1 MDDQI
6 TIILVSAAIGGIVSF
21 IGAVINNTLEKRTKV
36 DENLRNTRIAVYKIL
51 WKMME
56 LLPKWPKSTDVTYEK
71 LNNFS
76 VELKDWYFNEGG
88 MFLSEQARKAYGNLQ
103 EAVSNVV
110 GKGKEGTVTDDE
122 YNLVRGKCGLL
133 RTEIT
138 KDLQSR
144 SRTFLV

>member
-6 TIILVSAAIGGIVSF
+6 TLVLISAAIGGIVSF

-36 DENLRNTRIAVYKIL
+36 DESLRDSRIKVYKTL
-51 WKMME
+51 WKKME
-56 LLPKWPKSTDVTYEK
+56 LLPKWPKSTNVTYEK

-76 VELKDWYFNEGG
+76 VELKDWYFDGGG
-88 MFLSEQARKAYGNLQ
+88 MYLSEKARKAYGNLQ
-103 EAVSNVV
+103 EVVSNVV
-110 GKGKEGTVTDDE
+110 GKGKEGTITDDE
-122 YNLVRGKCGLL
+122 YKLVRGKCGLL

-144 SRTFLV
+144 SRTLLV

>member
-6 TIILVSAAIGGIVSF
+6 TLVLISAAIGGIVSF

-36 DENLRNTRIAVYKIL
+36 DENLRNSRIEVYKIL
-51 WKMME
+51 WKKME
-56 LLPKWPKSTDVTYEK
+56 LLPKWPKSTNVTYEK

-76 VELKDWYFNEGG
+76 VELKDWYFDGGG
-88 MFLSEQARKAYGNLQ
+88 MYLSEKARKAYGNLQ

-110 GKGKEGTVTDDE
+110 GKGNEGTIKDDE
-122 YNLVRGKCGLL
+122 YKLVRGKCGLL

-144 SRTFLV
+144 SRTLLV